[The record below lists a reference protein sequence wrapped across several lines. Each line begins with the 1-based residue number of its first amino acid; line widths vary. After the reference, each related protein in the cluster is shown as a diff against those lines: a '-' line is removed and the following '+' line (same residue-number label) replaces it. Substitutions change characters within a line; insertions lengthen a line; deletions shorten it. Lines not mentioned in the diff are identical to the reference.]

1 MKKIWPYAYSIINYY
16 DKYLGTRE
24 SISEVVNLAKQ
35 KGYTSPDLIKIYANF
50 SDGSVI
56 VPKKFYSKEAVDSKS
71 PIKEYEF
78 VAKEKL
84 KIIEKKTYKIL
95 DIKERECWNCG
106 VELDFQDYCK
116 SNPQLTKTRALE
128 LWEHKN
134 IEFYCCSCYKFIK
147 NNIEAEQR
155 YKQLKSAQKEIFEQ
169 LPQDTKQ
176 KIQFLEKEIGGN
188 IPAVSEFI
196 SDSFPKNIG
205 FVHKEGKIIALSL
218 YYYGLRIV
226 PEILKSFQSLEF
238 LDLIGNKLTELPEWI
253 GSLKNLRYLNLLAN
267 RLESIPESIGELKNL
282 KYLNLSFNKIEK
294 LPQSIKNLSSL
305 KTIFLWANRIKNLTD
320 FLPYFKDNEIYIV
333 M

>member
-1 MKKIWPYAYSIINYY
+1 MKKERPYAYSLINYY

-24 SISEVVNLAKQ
+24 SIIEIVKLAKE
-35 KGYTSPDLIKIYANF
+35 KGYDSPDLIKIYANF
-50 SDGSVI
+50 TDETKI
-56 VPKKFYSKEAVDSKS
+56 VPKKLYSKEALDSKS

-84 KIIEKKTYKIL
+84 KAIEKKIYKIL
-95 DIKERECWNCG
+95 DIRERTCWNCG
-106 VELDFQDYCK
+106 VELDFHDYYK

-155 YKQLKSAQKEIFEQ
+155 YKQLKSAQKEIFEK

-176 KIQFLEKEIGGN
+176 KIQFLEKEVGGH
-188 IPAVSEFI
+188 IPALSEI
-196 SDSFPKNIG
+196 VADSFPKNVG
-205 FVHKEGKIIALSL
+205 FVHKDGKIIGLSL
-218 YYYGLRIV
+218 YYYGLKTV
-226 PEILKSFQSLEF
+226 PETLKSFEFLEF

-253 GSLKNLRYLNLLAN
+253 GSLKNLKYLNLLAN
-267 RLESIPESIGELKNL
+267 RLESLPESIGDLKNL
-282 KYLNLSFNKIEK
+282 KYLNLSFNNILE
-294 LPQSIKNLSSL
+294 LPQSIKELSSL
-305 KTIFLWANRIKNLTD
+305 KTIFLWANRIRNLTNL
-320 FLPYFKDNEIYIV
+320 LPHFKENEIYIV

>member
-1 MKKIWPYAYSIINYY
+1 MKKEWPYAYSLINYY

-24 SISEVVNLAKQ
+24 SIIEIVELAKE

-50 SDGSVI
+50 SDETMI
-56 VPKKFYSKEAVDSKS
+56 VPKKLYSKEDLDSKS

-78 VAKEKL
+78 VSKEKL
-84 KIIEKKTYKIL
+84 KAIEKKIYKIL
-95 DIKERECWNCG
+95 DIRERKCWNCG
-106 VELDFQDYCK
+106 VELDFQDYYK

-147 NNIEAEQR
+147 SSIEAEQR
-155 YKQLKSAQKEIFEQ
+155 YIQLKHAQKEIFEQ

-188 IPAVSEFI
+188 IPAISEFI
-196 SDSFPKNIG
+196 ADSFPKNVG
-205 FVHKEGKIIALSL
+205 FVHKEGEIIGLSL
-218 YYYGLRIV
+218 YYYGLRTV
-226 PEILKSFQSLEF
+226 PETLKSFQSLEF
-238 LDLIGNKLTELPEWI
+238 LDLIGNKLSELPEWI
-253 GSLKNLRYLNLLAN
+253 GSLKNLKYLNLLAN
-267 RLESIPESIGELKNL
+267 RLEFLPESIGNLKNL
-282 KYLNLSFNKIEK
+282 KYLNLSFNNIVE
-294 LPQSIKNLSSL
+294 LPQSIRVLSSL

-320 FLPYFKDNEIYIV
+320 FLPDFKDKEIYVV